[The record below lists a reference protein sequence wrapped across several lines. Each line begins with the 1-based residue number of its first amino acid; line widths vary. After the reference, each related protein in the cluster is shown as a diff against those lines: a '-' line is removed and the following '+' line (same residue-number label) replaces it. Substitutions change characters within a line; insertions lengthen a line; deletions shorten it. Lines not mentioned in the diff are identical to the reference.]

1 MSGFEY
7 PSVAEQARY
16 SEHNALP
23 FPSVHDAASIH
34 PDPVD
39 PEDMILSNSM
49 EIPPSTSPLITV
61 GILAHQADR
70 VLSTADPLISAT
82 CLAIETINRH
92 GGVLGRSLQYDV
104 QPVALDTAAGAQDL
118 QAWGQ
123 RTPTIA
129 TFFGTGSPT
138 TTPKIEAAHLT
149 ALTTLDRLLWQ
160 PFSTTSLR
168 PHPQVF
174 YTGSCPNQTVAIALG
189 GLQAEGTVQ
198 RCYLLG
204 SDSVRSRQLR
214 TLWNAQSDE
223 YGLNIVGEQE
233 FGPDHRWGD
242 LLEQIHTSTAQIIID
257 TRTQDHSQ
265 LFHALAAAGL
275 TPEDLPVLSLT
286 LPVGD
291 RPTAAGHRVVTHY
304 DATAPTPENQAL
316 LAQWDDPHLISDAA
330 IAAYT
335 QVFLWKQAVETAQ
348 SFDTAAVRQAA
359 YGQSYIGP
367 QGLVQ
372 LHPNHHLSWG
382 GAIARCHA
390 NGHLH
395 PGWQSPHPIP
405 PLPWQS
411 PPSPTNAAILT
422 DQLSQSRRRHRQLR
436 NTIRDYGLEL
446 RTLFN
451 VMEETVITTD
461 LDGCVLRILPTHGPL
476 QVSPEQIG
484 QAIAPLF
491 PDTLIPEI
499 TAVLHS
505 IQTGTLSPSL
515 NPLTY
520 HEANGLRWFSI
531 QFAPIP
537 EHQQVIW
544 VIRDITEQKLME
556 LERQASLDDLRQQFA
571 DRTRALIAANDQL
584 VDEIVE
590 RQQAETA
597 LQAVLDAV
605 PGIVSWISADLRY
618 LGVNRHL
625 AGMFGLEPREFIGQD
640 IGFLNASDG
649 FIDVVRGFF
658 ASDFMEDFQE
668 IEALVEG
675 RRRTYLI
682 VMQKYDH
689 GRAAFSVGIDITE
702 RIEAID
708 DLARSKEQLQAVL
721 EAVPGIVSWISS
733 DLHYMGVN
741 RHLASTFNLTPADF
755 VGQPI
760 GFLQASD
767 DFNDFVQEFF
777 GSESND
783 DFREVEAI
791 VDGETHNYLIA
802 AQKYDNGKAAFT
814 VGIDITDRQRALD
827 DLARSKDQL
836 QAVLEAVP
844 GIVSWI
850 SSDLHYMGVNRQ
862 LASTFNLEPD
872 AFVGQDIG
880 FLQASGDFNQFV
892 REFFASPAQ
901 DDFREVEAIVKG
913 ETRNY
918 LIASQKYDDGKAAF
932 AVGID
937 VTERQQALNALQQA
951 EEKYRMIFENAV
963 EGIFQT
969 TADGRYLSANPAL
982 ARIYGFE
989 SPDELVHQLTDVAA
1003 QLYVAPS
1010 QRQAFIDALVTEG
1023 HIVGFEAQIRRQD
1036 GAIRW
1041 ISENARSVY
1050 DDQGTILYY
1059 EGTVEDITDRKQAEM
1074 TLLEINEE
1082 LESRVQQRTAELQK
1096 LNMQLI
1102 MEIGQRESI
1111 ESALRTSEAE
1121 LRALFAAMTDIITVF
1136 DQRGRYVKIVS
1147 TNSEPLYSPADVL
1160 TGRSIEDVLPP
1171 SQAALFLAHIQEA
1184 LTQNEI
1190 INVEYSL
1197 TINHEEVWFA
1207 ATISPLPEQR
1217 VMWVARNITERRKVL
1232 DALSKAEAKY
1242 RSIFEN
1248 AAEGIFQTTTDGRYI
1263 SANPALVKMYGYES
1277 FQEMAARVW
1286 NIDMQV
1292 YVDAGLRSQFREILE
1307 RDGVITGFKAQVKR
1321 KDGTLIWTSENAR
1334 LVCDHQG
1341 EPLYYEGTVA
1351 DITQQ
1356 KAAEDAL
1363 QLEQQRSEN
1372 LLLRILP
1379 KPIAERLKRNEGAI
1393 ADRYDHV
1400 SILFADI
1407 VDFSSLSAQISPTEV
1422 VDLLN
1427 TVFSQFDQLAAWY
1440 KLEKI
1445 KTIGDAYMVA
1455 GGITDTTADHAVA
1468 MADMALDM
1476 QLAVTQFRW
1485 ANGKPFRLRMGIHT
1499 GPVVAG
1505 VIGINKFIYDLW
1517 GDTVNIASRME
1528 SQGIADMIQ
1537 VTEATHGLIQ
1547 DQFFLENRGEVLI
1560 KGRGLMNTYW
1570 LRGRRA

>member
-1 MSGFEY
+1 
-7 PSVAEQARY
+7 
-16 SEHNALP
+16 
-23 FPSVHDAASIH
+23 
-34 PDPVD
+34 
-39 PEDMILSNSM
+39 
-49 EIPPSTSPLITV
+49 
-61 GILAHQADR
+61 
-70 VLSTADPLISAT
+70 
-82 CLAIETINRH
+82 
-92 GGVLGRSLQYDV
+92 
-104 QPVALDTAAGAQDL
+104 
-118 QAWGQ
+118 
-123 RTPTIA
+123 
-129 TFFGTGSPT
+129 
-138 TTPKIEAAHLT
+138 
-149 ALTTLDRLLWQ
+149 
-160 PFSTTSLR
+160 
-168 PHPQVF
+168 
-174 YTGSCPNQTVAIALG
+174 
-189 GLQAEGTVQ
+189 
-198 RCYLLG
+198 
-204 SDSVRSRQLR
+204 
-214 TLWNAQSDE
+214 
-223 YGLNIVGEQE
+223 
-233 FGPDHRWGD
+233 
-242 LLEQIHTSTAQIIID
+242 
-257 TRTQDHSQ
+257 
-265 LFHALAAAGL
+265 
-275 TPEDLPVLSLT
+275 
-286 LPVGD
+286 
-291 RPTAAGHRVVTHY
+291 
-304 DATAPTPENQAL
+304 
-316 LAQWDDPHLISDAA
+316 
-330 IAAYT
+330 
-335 QVFLWKQAVETAQ
+335 
-348 SFDTAAVRQAA
+348 
-359 YGQSYIGP
+359 
-367 QGLVQ
+367 
-372 LHPNHHLSWG
+372 
-382 GAIARCHA
+382 
-390 NGHLH
+390 
-395 PGWQSPHPIP
+395 
-405 PLPWQS
+405 
-411 PPSPTNAAILT
+411 
-422 DQLSQSRRRHRQLR
+422 
-436 NTIRDYGLEL
+436 
-446 RTLFN
+446 
-451 VMEETVITTD
+451 
-461 LDGCVLRILPTHGPL
+461 
-476 QVSPEQIG
+476 
-484 QAIAPLF
+484 
-491 PDTLIPEI
+491 
-499 TAVLHS
+499 
-505 IQTGTLSPSL
+505 
-515 NPLTY
+515 
-520 HEANGLRWFSI
+520 
-531 QFAPIP
+531 
-537 EHQQVIW
+537 
-544 VIRDITEQKLME
+544 
-556 LERQASLDDLRQQFA
+556 
-571 DRTRALIAANDQL
+571 
-584 VDEIVE
+584 
-590 RQQAETA
+590 
-597 LQAVLDAV
+597 
-605 PGIVSWISADLRY
+605 
-618 LGVNRHL
+618 
-625 AGMFGLEPREFIGQD
+625 
-640 IGFLNASDG
+640 
-649 FIDVVRGFF
+649 
-658 ASDFMEDFQE
+658 
-668 IEALVEG
+668 
-675 RRRTYLI
+675 
-682 VMQKYDH
+682 
-689 GRAAFSVGIDITE
+689 
-702 RIEAID
+702 
-708 DLARSKEQLQAVL
+708 
-721 EAVPGIVSWISS
+721 
-733 DLHYMGVN
+733 MGVN

-767 DFNDFVQEFF
+767 DFNEFVQEFF
-777 GSESND
+777 ASEARD

-791 VDGETHNYLIA
+791 VDGKPHNYLIA
-802 AQKYDNGKAAFT
+802 AQKYANGQAAFT
-814 VGIDITDRQRALD
+814 VGIDITDRQQALNE
-827 DLARSKDQL
+827 LARSKDQL

-850 SSDLHYMGVNRQ
+850 SSDLHYMGVNRE

-880 FLQASGDFNQFV
+880 FLQASGDFNEFV

-913 ETRNY
+913 EPRNY
-918 LIASQKYDDGKAAF
+918 LIASQKYDDGQAAF

-937 VTERQQALNALQQA
+937 VTERQQALNALQRA

-969 TADGRYLSANPAL
+969 TAEGRYLSANPAL
-982 ARIYGFE
+982 ARIYGFD
-989 SPDELVHQLTDVAA
+989 SPDDLVNQLTDVAG
-1003 QLYVAPS
+1003 QLYVDPS
-1010 QRQAFIDALVTEG
+1010 QRQAFIDALVMEG
-1023 HIVGFEAQIRRQD
+1023 NIVGFEAQIRRQD
-1036 GAIRW
+1036 GVIRW

-1050 DDQGTILYY
+1050 DNQGNILYY

-1082 LESRVQQRTAELQK
+1082 LESRVQQRTTELQK

-1136 DQRGRYVKIVS
+1136 DDRGRYVKIVS
-1147 TNSEPLYSPADVL
+1147 TNSETLYSPADAL
-1160 TGRSIEDVLPP
+1160 TGRSIEDVLPAP
-1171 SQAALFLAHIQEA
+1171 QAALFLEHIQQA

-1197 TINHEEVWFA
+1197 MINREEVWFA

-1277 FQEMAARVW
+1277 FQEMAARIR
-1286 NIDMQV
+1286 NIDTQV
-1292 YVDAGLRSQFREILE
+1292 YVEPGLRSQFRDVLE
-1307 RDGVITGFKAQVKR
+1307 RDGVITGFKAQVRR

-1334 LVCDHQG
+1334 LVCDPQG

-1379 KPIAERLKRNEGAI
+1379 KPIAERLKRDEGAI

-1407 VDFSSLSAQISPTEV
+1407 VDFSSLSAQIPPTEV

-1427 TVFSQFDQLAAWY
+1427 TIFSQFDQLAAWY

-1468 MADMALDM
+1468 IADMALDM

-1485 ANGKPFRLRMGIHT
+1485 TNGKPFRLRMGIHT